1 MQRAKRTAV
10 AGAILVWLGS
20 AQAAAADPDARPV
33 EPESGPPKEES
44 PVRLRLMIPMWL
56 PLLAM
61 ESSVSAAGSEAE
73 NLEIESEVS
82 WVVMGLL
89 ETGYRPVFAR
99 VDVFGVGFGDQVVTR
114 NGEPTRIDFD
124 SSGLIA
130 RGVVMLELGPWRLG
144 RSKRYRFALAPLAG
158 ARYNDVSFDA
168 GEPSDLSA
176 DYAWLDP
183 IVGARTEFLLGDFRV
198 GTHVDFGGFGISS
211 DVAFWASASLEY
223 MITDW
228 FSIWLGWQHY
238 QVLFESSSESRE
250 ERLRLYLTGPSA
262 GLGLHLF

>member
-1 MQRAKRTAV
+1 MRRAFYGTV
-10 AGAILVWLGS
+10 LGVLLAGLGTTRG
-20 AQAAAADPDARPV
+20 AAAEAGARPV
-33 EPESGPPKEES
+33 EPESVPEAEES
-44 PVRLRLMIPMWL
+44 PLRLRLMIPMWL

-61 ESSVSAAGSEAE
+61 ESSVSANGAQTDE
-73 NLEIESEVS
+73 LEIDSEVS
-82 WVVMGLL
+82 WVVMGML

-99 VDVFGVGFGDQVVTR
+99 IDVFGVGFGDQVVTQ
-114 NGEPTRIDFD
+114 NGEPTRLDFD

-130 RGVVMLELGPWRLG
+130 RGIVMLELGPWRLG
-144 RSKRYRFALAPLAG
+144 RSRAHRFSLAPLAG

-168 GEPSDLSA
+168 GEPSNLST
-176 DYAWLDP
+176 DYAWIDP
-183 IVGARTEFLLGDFRV
+183 IVGARTEFLLGDFRL

-211 DVAFWASASLEY
+211 DVAFWASASVEY
-223 MITDW
+223 MIVRW

-238 QVLFESSSESRE
+238 QVLFESSSETRD